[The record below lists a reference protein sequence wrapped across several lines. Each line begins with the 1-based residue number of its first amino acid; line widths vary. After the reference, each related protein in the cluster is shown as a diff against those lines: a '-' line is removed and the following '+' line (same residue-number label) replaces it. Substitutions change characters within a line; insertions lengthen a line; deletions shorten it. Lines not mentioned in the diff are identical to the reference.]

1 MRRNIELYI
10 GGQRVDMNDNSFIL
24 FNYTLEDLSNPTAVK
39 NSFSKSITLP
49 GTANNNNLFGHIYRV
64 DRVTQYEGYTGAN
77 FDAMRR
83 IPFEIYD
90 EKSEIIESGY
100 AKLEKVQLKGME
112 KEYQVTLY
120 GGLGSFFYSLMYRED
135 GTKKALSDLRYL
147 MLSGRY
153 ATPGGFGQVG
163 GYEMVQD
170 AWAYLSDPEGYD
182 YSAFDNPWCHII
194 NFAPAYNGIPEKDF
208 SADKAVTDNQSFNNV
223 PYTTLIDKVSY
234 SFKTGTDS
242 NLMLFTNKHSEWEMR
257 DLRWYLQRP
266 VFRVK
271 AIFDAVSDPE
281 NNGGY
286 EVVLGDSIK
295 NFEFY
300 KDGWITLPM
309 IPIEERENPDTL
321 PNLLKSTQSPADYII
336 SFAKMFGLVF
346 TKSRGDKKLYIRTR
360 QEYYGRNTE
369 LIDLT
374 KRVNVSSISITPT
387 LSQERF
393 YQYGQNSIGEWALN
407 YKSEQGRDYGIQ
419 VINTGNEFNTEKK
432 IVTADII
439 YKDAVE
445 VQERSLLFTSNA
457 IDRSDVSGG
466 YGGENFILP
475 MYESVKLQLWG
486 VEDGASEQT
495 LQEIDIALKYENFR
509 FFLNPDY
516 PLSDWLPKVQF
527 HEAEN
532 KAIDGANVLLVF
544 DGVKD
549 APVWK
554 SWARLEYRLT
564 DDTPDM
570 VTLNN
575 APCWNF
581 TQQNSRILQRLPSFR
596 RNKVTLVD
604 GDEVINASLE
614 WGVPFA
620 RGVNGSFHN
629 SQDPKTIYNQYWSKY
644 QRDRF
649 DDDTIMMSCKVDLR
663 GLLVEQ
669 DLLGR
674 FFFYQG
680 AVFVLNKITN
690 YSLSTYD
697 DTECEFIKVQDI
709 NNYIE

>member
-1 MRRNIELYI
+1 MDL
-10 GGQRVDMNDNSFIL
+10 NDNSFIL

-49 GTANNNNLFGHIYRV
+49 GTSNNNSLFGHMYRV
-64 DRVTQYEGYTGAN
+64 DRITQYGGYVGAD

-83 IPFEIYD
+83 IPFEIFD
-90 EKSEIIESGY
+90 EKNEIIESGY
-100 AKLEKVQLKGME
+100 AKLEKVQLNGMD
-112 KEYQVTLY
+112 KEYQVALY
-120 GGLGSFFYSLMYRED
+120 GGLGSFFYSLMYRSD
-135 GTKKALSDLRYL
+135 GTKKTLSDMRYL
-147 MLSGRY
+147 LLSGNY
-153 ATPGGFGQVG
+153 GLPGAFGQVG
-163 GYEMVQD
+163 GYGMVQD
-170 AWAYLSDPEGYD
+170 AWSYLVNPDAYNYEEYD
-182 YSAFDNPWCHII
+182 NTWCHII

-208 SADKAVTDNQSFNNV
+208 SADKAVVDNKSFNNV
-223 PYTTLIDKVSY
+223 PYTKLIDKVSY

-271 AIFDAVSDPE
+271 GIFDAAADPE

-286 EVVLGDSIK
+286 EVVISDSIK
-295 NFEFY
+295 EMEFF
-300 KDGWITLPM
+300 KNGWITLPM
-309 IPIEERENPDTL
+309 IPIEERENDAAL
-321 PNLLKSTQSPADYII
+321 KNLLKSTLSPADYII
-336 SFAKMFGLVF
+336 SFAKIFGLVF
-346 TKSRGDKKLYIRTR
+346 TKSIGDKKILIRTR
-360 QEYYGRNTE
+360 SEYYRRNTNP
-369 LIDLT
+369 IDLT
-374 KRVNVSSISITPT
+374 NRVNVSSISITPT

-393 YQYGQNSIGEWALN
+393 YQYGQNAIGEWALN

-419 VINTGNEFNTEKK
+419 VVNTGNEFNTEKK
-432 IVTADII
+432 VVTADII

-445 VQERSLLFTSNA
+445 VQERSLLFTSNV
-457 IDRSDVSGG
+457 IDRSETTGA

-475 MYESVKLQLWG
+475 LYESVKLQLWG
-486 VEDGASEQT
+486 IKEGDTEQT
-495 LQEIDIALKYENFR
+495 LQEIDIALLYENFR

-532 KAIDGANVLLVF
+532 KAIDGSNVLLVF

-549 APVWK
+549 APVWE

-564 DDTPDM
+564 DDIPDM
-570 VTLNN
+570 MTLNN

-596 RNKVTLVD
+596 RNKVTLID
-604 GDEVINASLE
+604 GDEVIDASLE
-614 WGVPFA
+614 WGVPSA

-629 SQDPKTIYNQYWSKY
+629 SQDPKTIYNLYWSKY
-644 QRDRF
+644 QKDRF
-649 DDDTIMMSCKVDLR
+649 DDDTIILKCKVDLR
-663 GLLVEQ
+663 GLQVEQ

-674 FFFYQG
+674 FFYYQG
-680 AVFVLNKITN
+680 AIFVLNKITN

-697 DTECEFIKVQDI
+697 DTECEFIRVQNI
-709 NNYIE
+709 NNYTE

>member
-10 GGQRVDMNDNSFIL
+10 GGQRVDLNDNSFIL

-49 GTANNNNLFGHIYRV
+49 GTSNNNSLFGHMYRV
-64 DRVTQYEGYTGAN
+64 DRITQYGGYIGAD

-83 IPFEIYD
+83 IPFEIFD
-90 EKSEIIESGY
+90 EKNEIIESGY
-100 AKLEKVQLKGME
+100 AKLEKVQLNGMD
-112 KEYQVTLY
+112 KEYQVALY
-120 GGLGSFFYSLMYRED
+120 GGLGSFFYSLMYRSD
-135 GTKKALSDLRYL
+135 GTKKTLSDMRYL
-147 MLSGRY
+147 LLSGNY
-153 ATPGGFGQVG
+153 GLPGAFGQVG
-163 GYEMVQD
+163 GYGMVQD
-170 AWAYLSDPEGYD
+170 AWSYLVNPDAYNYEEYD
-182 YSAFDNPWCHII
+182 NTWCHII

-208 SADKAVTDNQSFNNV
+208 SADKAVVDNKSFNNV
-223 PYTTLIDKVSY
+223 PYTKLIDKVSY

-271 AIFDAVSDPE
+271 GIFDAAADPE

-286 EVVLGDSIK
+286 EVVISDSIK
-295 NFEFY
+295 EMEFF
-300 KDGWITLPM
+300 KNGWITLPM
-309 IPIEERENPDTL
+309 IPLDQTTNQGVLQTL
-321 PNLLKSTQSPADYII
+321 LTSTLSPADYII
-336 SFAKMFGLVF
+336 SFAKIFGLVF
-346 TKSRGDKKLYIRTR
+346 TKSIGDKKILIRTR
-360 QEYYGRNTE
+360 SEYYRRNTNP
-369 LIDLT
+369 IDLT
-374 KRVNVSSISITPT
+374 NRVNVSSISITPT

-393 YQYGQNSIGEWALN
+393 YQYGQNAIGEWALN

-419 VINTGNEFNTEKK
+419 VVNTGNEFNTEKK
-432 IVTADII
+432 VVTADII

-445 VQERSLLFTSNA
+445 VQERSLLFTSNV
-457 IDRSDVSGG
+457 IDRSETTGA

-475 MYESVKLQLWG
+475 LYESVKLQLWG
-486 VEDGASEQT
+486 IKEGDTEQT
-495 LQEIDIALKYENFR
+495 LQEIDIALLYENFR
-509 FFLNPDY
+509 FFFNPDY

-532 KAIDGANVLLVF
+532 KAIDGSNVLLVF

-549 APVWK
+549 APVWEA
-554 SWARLEYRLT
+554 WARLEYRLT
-564 DDTPDM
+564 DDIPDM
-570 VTLNN
+570 MTLNN
-575 APCWNF
+575 APCWNY

-604 GDEVINASLE
+604 GDEEITASLE
-614 WGVPFA
+614 WGIPLA

-629 SQDPKTIYNQYWSKY
+629 SQDPKTIYNLYWSKY
-644 QRDRF
+644 QKDRF
-649 DDDTIMMSCKVDLR
+649 DDDTIILKCKVDLR
-663 GLLVEQ
+663 GLQVEQ

-674 FFFYQG
+674 FFYYQG
-680 AVFVLNKITN
+680 AIFVLNKITN

-697 DTECEFIKVQDI
+697 DTECEFIRVQNI

>member
-1 MRRNIELYI
+1 MDL
-10 GGQRVDMNDNSFIL
+10 NDNSFIL

-49 GTANNNNLFGHIYRV
+49 GTSNNNSLFGHMYRV
-64 DRVTQYEGYTGAN
+64 DRITQYGGYVGAD
-77 FDAMRR
+77 FDAIRR

-100 AKLEKVQLKGME
+100 AKLEKVQLNGMD

-120 GGLGSFFYSLMYRED
+120 GGLGSFFYSIMYRED
-135 GTKKALSDLRYL
+135 GTKKTLSDMRYL
-147 MLSGRY
+147 LLSGY
-153 ATPGGFGQVG
+153 YGLPGGFGQVG
-163 GYEMVQD
+163 GYGMVED
-170 AWAYLSDPEGYD
+170 AWSYLVNPDAYD
-182 YSAFDNPWCHII
+182 YHDHDNPWCHII

-208 SADKAVTDNQSFNNV
+208 SADKAVVDNKSFNNV
-223 PYTTLIDKVSY
+223 PYTKLIDKVSY

-271 AIFDAVSDPE
+271 GIFDAAADPE

-286 EVVLGDSIK
+286 EVVISDSIK
-295 NFEFY
+295 EMEFF
-300 KDGWITLPM
+300 KNGWITLPM
-309 IPIEERENPDTL
+309 IPIEERENDAAL
-321 PNLLKSTQSPADYII
+321 KNLLTSTLSPADYII
-336 SFAKMFGLVF
+336 SFAKIFGLVF
-346 TKSRGDKKLYIRTR
+346 TKSIGDKKILIRTR
-360 QEYYGRNTE
+360 SEYYRRNTNP
-369 LIDLT
+369 IDLT
-374 KRVNVSSISITPT
+374 NRVNVSSISITPT

-393 YQYGQNSIGEWALN
+393 YQYGQNAIGEWALN
-407 YKSEQGRDYGIQ
+407 YKAEQGRDYGIQ
-419 VINTGNEFNTEKK
+419 VVNTGNEFNTEKK
-432 IVTADII
+432 VVTADII

-457 IDRSDVSGG
+457 IDRAETTGG

-486 VEDGASEQT
+486 VVDGASEQT

-509 FFLNPDY
+509 FFFNPDY

-549 APVWK
+549 APVWR

-564 DDTPDM
+564 DDTLDM
-570 VTLNN
+570 QTLNN
-575 APCWNF
+575 EPCWNF

-596 RNKVTLVD
+596 RNMVTLVD
-604 GDEVINASLE
+604 DDEVISASLE
-614 WGVPFA
+614 WGVPLA
-620 RGVNGSFHN
+620 RGVNGSFHD
-629 SQDPKTIYNQYWSKY
+629 SQNPKTIYNQYWSKY
-644 QRDRF
+644 QKDRF
-649 DDDTIMMSCKVDLR
+649 DDDTIVMKCKVDLQ
-663 GLLVEQ
+663 GLQVEQ

-674 FFFYQG
+674 FFYYQG
-680 AVFVLNKITN
+680 AIFVLNKITN
-690 YSLSTYD
+690 YSLSTFD
-697 DTECEFIKVQDI
+697 DTECEFIRVQNI